1 MIRRRIAVAIVYGL
15 GIIIHLSVG
24 ALLLDDYHL
33 SIRNE
38 ILHELN
44 SISNNGEFA
53 PHAPTPSHRVM
64 VEEDPNEQGST
75 ACTSPLINWTNK
87 QIRTMGY
94 DTYKD
99 LYDNKIIQMAYIY
112 TQYISEASSES
123 SYFVN
128 DEQTRELLK
137 RHRDTIHF
145 WKAADIDNTILGTSS
160 IQLLSMS
167 GSILSD
173 NTKLIPTIMHMF
185 NFNNNMDDVLNFA
198 NKVQSIVQDLPNGY
212 DNPLLTMNAIA
223 TRSNDDKTR
232 NNVRGKDSIIIGDGV
247 FQFLYDEGLESSG
260 KKGTILSDESCL
272 LRYILSLATYITSY
286 LFILLFY

>member
-1 MIRRRIAVAIVYGL
+1 MIGRRIAVAIVYGL

-44 SISNNGEFA
+44 SISNGEFA
-53 PHAPTPSHRVM
+53 PHAPSPSHRVM

-128 DEQTRELLK
+128 DEQTKELLK

-260 KKGTILSDESCL
+260 K
-272 LRYILSLATYITSY
+272 
-286 LFILLFY
+286 